1 MTRSGPHTAY
11 VVDDEPLARRRLR
24 GLISET
30 TWLECVGEAG
40 SARMAIPAIDDLRPD
55 LAFVDIKM
63 PGMTGLE
70 MLTRLNHRP
79 VVIFTTAFDSFAVT
93 AFEVGAVDYLLKP
106 FGRARFQTAVE
117 RVRAVLGSRRPL
129 DVAGRA
135 EETLAARPLTRLF
148 VRQGVR
154 VVPVPLEHVERF
166 QACDDYV
173 IVHAGEREYT
183 LAIPMTQ
190 LEQRLDA
197 TTFVRVHRSSI
208 VNLTHVVE
216 WQPYDGSRLRILLR
230 SGVALITSRQRSRR
244 LRELG
249 L

>member
-1 MTRSGPHTAY
+1 MTRGVHRTAY

-24 GLISET
+24 GLIQET
-30 TWLECVGEAG
+30 TWLDFVGESGA
-40 SARMAIPAIDDLRPD
+40 AKTAIPAIDELRPD
-55 LAFVDIKM
+55 LVFVDIRM

-70 MLTRLNHRP
+70 MLARLHHRP
-79 VVIFTTAFDSFAVT
+79 LVIFTTAFDNFAVT

-106 FGRARFQTAVE
+106 FGRDRFQQAVE
-117 RVRAVLGSRRPL
+117 RVRVSGRPRKA
-129 DVAGRA
+129 DATDRAG
-135 EETLAARPLTRLF
+135 ETLSTRPLTRLF

-154 VVPVPLEHVERF
+154 VVPVPLEQVERF

-173 IVHAGEREYT
+173 VVQAGEREYT
-183 LAIPMTQ
+183 LGLPMSQ

-197 TTFVRVHRSSI
+197 STFVRVHRSTI
-208 VNLTHVVE
+208 VNLNHVVE
-216 WQPYDGSRLRILLR
+216 WQPYDGSRLRVLLR
-230 SGVALITSRQRSRR
+230 SGATLITSRERSRR